1 MYQTKIYVDV
11 DDVIFN
17 TSELV
22 IDLLNKYYNIVP
34 PKTIYDLKDWGFK
47 SIYRQVDTK
56 ILEEFWESDEF
67 FDNVKINEDFY
78 KFYKKT
84 SNDIYY
90 WVFITKGTKENLQKK
105 KKLLQKYFSKFD
117 FYGLS
122 PNEKK
127 TNLDL
132 SDGIQIDDNYSNLL
146 SNALFKILVKNFHE
160 ADYNQVLEN
169 HTDLYI
175 VNDWKDIINILN
187 FYKDNMQLLE
197 SEI

>member
-1 MYQTKIYVDV
+1 M
-11 DDVIFN
+11 
-17 TSELV
+17 
-22 IDLLNKYYNIVP
+22 
-34 PKTIYDLKDWGFK
+34 
-47 SIYRQVDTK
+47 
-56 ILEEFWESDEF
+56 
-67 FDNVKINEDFY
+67 
-78 KFYKKT
+78 
-84 SNDIYY
+84 
-90 WVFITKGTKENLQKK
+90 
-105 KKLLQKYFSKFD
+105 
-117 FYGLS
+117 
-122 PNEKK
+122 
-127 TNLDL
+127 DL